1 MLHHFGIVVEPVER
15 RASLDASPRRS
26 SVFTDK
32 FKLYDELLALMIL
45 RLHWARSA
53 SPPGPEPGRKSP
65 ARSAS
70 SHSVNL
76 ASSVLPC
83 LSRVE
88 CLPIFS
94 FLYVF
99 LYCLQSTAAVVYK
112 SFAALSS
119 KFEVSTGI
127 SKASKKQCRWRS
139 TVVAAQTPHW
149 M

>member
-99 LYCLQSTAAVVYK
+99 LYCLQSTAAAVLFK
-112 SFAALSS
+112 LFDADSLIRTFARDITS
-119 KFEVSTGI
+119 KLKI
-127 SKASKKQCRWRS
+127 ICWRS
-139 TVVAAQTPHW
+139 TSCLPHIS
-149 M
+149 